1 MNIAAGDIIKTKV
14 GGPYKVISVKDNLVT
29 FEMKNGVGQTITQH
43 ITEIITAERKI
54 IQMRTDEGIMNS
66 EMRKFENNDL
76 NIGLNCEYS
85 GLPSVKSYK

>member
-1 MNIAAGDIIKTKV
+1 MNIAAGDMIQTKV

-54 IQMRTDEGIMNS
+54 IQMRTDEGIMNN
-66 EMRKFENNDL
+66 EMRKPERSDL
-76 NIGLNCEYS
+76 NLNN
-85 GLPSVKSYK
+85 L